1 MDSKQKFGYMIVE
14 DIAALLLHWPQLT
27 FATVAVVMCM
37 MTIWWQPNLFE
48 ELSKDLGGYKMWIIS
63 FLVAPALAI
72 GRNGLQSLAS
82 CCHRSIWFTVIV
94 DSATNRSLYQAIAQ
108 HIRKQKK
115 EELLQSASGTHA
127 FLEYGAG
134 GDVKEVQLCPWGHS
148 DFQVCLGVKLANER
162 FTKVYLQSTP
172 KDDVLTGRD
181 RAVATRNQIHISV
194 RRRGLTEGAVQEWLQ
209 AIHREYQEPSESY
222 VEIYTPT
229 VPTLDWPPKWECQ
242 QVKKAVGINLP
253 GEQHF
258 VPRKQLPLIAKDAE
272 LWARQTVRTYAI
284 LGPPGSGKST
294 AAIMLAT
301 QLRLPIYKMPISNTA
316 YTDSHLCHLLTATQM
331 HHPVA
336 VVQLDE
342 IDKPLMKWVQDD
354 KDAEGI
360 TLNS

>member
-1 MDSKQKFGYMIVE
+1 MDANQKFGYMIVE
-14 DIAALLLHWPQLT
+14 DIAAILLHWPHLT
-27 FATVAVVMCM
+27 FAAVAVIMSM
-37 MTIWWQPNLFE
+37 MTVWWQPLLFDG
-48 ELSKDLGGYKMWIIS
+48 LSKDVGGYKMWIIS
-63 FLVAPALAI
+63 ILVAPVLAI
-72 GRNGLQSLAS
+72 GRNGLQSFVS

-94 DSATNRSLYQAIAQ
+94 DSATNRPLYQAIAQ
-108 HIRKQKK
+108 HIRKEKND
-115 EELLQSASGTHA
+115 ELLQSASGTHA

-134 GDVKEVQLCPWGHS
+134 GDVKEVQLSPWGHS
-148 DFQVCLGVKLANER
+148 DFRVCLRLKLANER

-181 RAVATRNQIHISV
+181 RAVVTRNQIHISV

-209 AIHREYQEPSESY
+209 SIHREYQEPPKDY

-229 VPTLDWPPKWECQ
+229 IPTQDWPPKWECQ
-242 QVKKAVGINLP
+242 QVKEAVASDLK
-253 GEQHF
+253 GERHF
-258 VPRKQLPLIAKDAE
+258 VPRKQLPLIVKDAE

-301 QLRLPIYKMPISNTA
+301 RLRLPIYKMPISDTA
-316 YTDSHLCHLLTATQM
+316 YTDSHLRHLLTATQM

-342 IDKPLMKWVQDD
+342 IDKPLMKWVQGE
-354 KDAEGI
+354 KDAAGI